1 MMIDDDHVAIA
12 CPQDARSSAD
22 GNVQRQLTCRGSCVS
37 DSTVPMSPFASVPPV
52 PSIVPSLLTD
62 VALAMPGPAPPT
74 ALASSMRSCSE
85 SSSFIPPPMGAPVA
99 GPMGAS
105 VAGSVPSQ
113 EDAEEDDLV
122 VAEIAAV
129 ALESVADIIGE

>member
-1 MMIDDDHVAIA
+1 M
-12 CPQDARSSAD
+12 
-22 GNVQRQLTCRGSCVS
+22 
-37 DSTVPMSPFASVPPV
+37 
-52 PSIVPSLLTD
+52 
-62 VALAMPGPAPPT
+62 
-74 ALASSMRSCSE
+74 
-85 SSSFIPPPMGAPVA
+85 A